1 MCLETEH
8 RERRGLHSLWKE
20 AWSFSWGIFVTI
32 YLPMRIS
39 THLYC
44 GQLLIDYVL
53 LLNVS
58 ASQQNKCYITTQG
71 GRLPCKR
78 IIHFVAQDDIK
89 FLVSKVLQ
97 ECELQQYTSVTF
109 PAIGTGLCLPSEMGS
124 VHSADGF
131 CWSQGSSAE
140 FDLSGEFILW
150 WKYTQKL
157 QTLKL
162 SLEAYED
169 LESLTPCSQL
179 ICKEYECSRADTS
192 LLTGIQRYVYTSWR
206 TINTCHSSLI
216 HMGSSSENNP
226 GSCYSIAQ
234 IGRWCS
240 SG

>member
-1 MCLETEH
+1 MYLPNEAIILQTWNESLCLETEH

-131 CWSQGSSAE
+131 CWRARA
-140 FDLSGEFILW
+140 
-150 WKYTQKL
+150 
-157 QTLKL
+157 L
-162 SLEAYED
+162 SLIY
-169 LESLTPCSQL
+169 LESLFFG
-179 ICKEYECSRADTS
+179 E
-192 LLTGIQRYVYTSWR
+192 
-206 TINTCHSSLI
+206 NTLRNCRL
-216 HMGSSSENNP
+216 
-226 GSCYSIAQ
+226 
-234 IGRWCS
+234 
-240 SG
+240 